1 MHCAPLSASGIPT
14 AQVSFR
20 SRTGVSGWSGST
32 AILAE
37 LGTLQVEFRH
47 LAYHTKNMRYEQK
60 AMRPLQIMKQ
70 KHPWHGLYPIKVG
83 T

>member
-1 MHCAPLSASGIPT
+1 MPAFDTASGIPT

-20 SRTGVSGWSGST
+20 SRTGVSGWSGNT

-47 LAYHTKNMRYEQK
+47 LAYHTKNLKYVQNTKKCENCTLMIPFYFS
-60 AMRPLQIMKQ
+60 
-70 KHPWHGLYPIKVG
+70 
-83 T
+83 